1 MAIRI
6 SRLGREYKAEIEGTT
21 FTLRRLT
28 PEQETAIMREHSKRG
43 QTDFLMVAISKLEQ
57 GVIGWDQIIVDGEP
71 VGFDKSLIREFP
83 DELRVRLLEE
93 LARGQADPLA
103 NGSKATS

>member
-6 SRLGREYKAEIEGTT
+6 SRIGRDFKAEIEGTT

-43 QTDFLMVAISKLEQ
+43 STDYLMVAIGKLEA
-57 GVIGWDQIIVDGEP
+57 GVVGWDQIIVDGEP
-71 VGFDKSLIREFP
+71 IGYDRALIREFP

-93 LARGQADPLA
+93 LARGQADPLV
-103 NGSKATS
+103 NGSKVT